1 MKILKSIIRKKTRS
15 QKKILSLKPSKFKT
29 K

>member
-1 MKILKSIIRKKTRS
+1 MKILKSIIKKKTRS
-15 QKKILSLKPSKFKT
+15 QKKILSVKPSKLKT